1 MSDRKLGTITFSNEE
16 RKLAGPFETGGLTE
30 ATIDLGAMFADDV
43 SSSGSFDLRGSRL
56 SSCEK
61 LLQAIPIPALLVD
74 ESCVIVFA
82 NRACKWAAGEPGAME
97 GHRFSVLF
105 SNRADGQQAE
115 ELIQKAFHNR
125 IPLVA
130 AGMLGADDIRMLGRI
145 HFRSVRIQKMRMML
159 VIIEDITPSEPLS
172 RETSGPLI

>member
-1 MSDRKLGTITFSNEE
+1 MNDSKAGTITSSHKEH
-16 RKLAGPFETGGLTE
+16 KLADAFETGGLTE
-30 ATIDLGAMFADDV
+30 ATIDLSAMFEDGV

-56 SSCEK
+56 SPFER

-74 ESCVIVFA
+74 KSCVIVFA
-82 NRACKWAAGEPGAME
+82 NRACKWAAGEPGAIE

-105 SNRADGQQAE
+105 PNRADGQQAE
-115 ELIQKAFHNR
+115 ELLGKVFHER

-145 HFRSVRIQKMRMML
+145 HFRCVRIQKMRMML
-159 VIIEDITPSEPLS
+159 VIIEDISASEPLS
-172 RETSGPLI
+172 REPKEL